1 MQTKPTIL
9 HPNAATRAA
18 LHMLHLSDS
27 RRQRYAAKHDVAS
40 LLQIGAAAVS
50 IGIEAARVATLAEH
64 TAAGRAPGPVHAAV
78 AKAAKRARR
87 FFGFTYP

>member
-1 MQTKPTIL
+1 MKTIL
-9 HPNAATRAA
+9 HPNAAARAA
-18 LHMLHLSDS
+18 MHMLRLSDS
-27 RRQRYAAKHDVAS
+27 QRQRYAAKHDAAS
-40 LLQIGAAAVS
+40 LLQIGNAAIS
-50 IGIEAARVATLAEH
+50 IGVEAARVATLVEH